1 MSIIKKLLYML
12 TPFERK
18 RAFLLLMLIL
28 IMATLEMIGVASIL
42 PFISVL
48 TNPNLIETNYILN
61 SMFTYFSVF
70 GVENHQQ
77 FLIAL
82 GIIVFILLLTSLTIK
97 VITIYFQI
105 RFIQLVQHSIS
116 KRLIEIYLSQ
126 PYSWFLNHHSADF
139 GKKILHEIGMVMGS
153 GIGPLIELVARSA
166 VTITILS
173 LLIITNPKLT
183 LIVGFTLGF
192 SYFAIFKLSKSY
204 ISRLGEERLKSNEK
218 RFISISEAFG
228 AIKEIKIGGLEQTY
242 VNRFSNPNLSMAK
255 NLASSATIE
264 SLPRFFVEAV
274 SFGGIILLILYLM
287 ILTGNFN
294 EILPIISLY
303 AFAGYRLIPSLQVI
317 YSSFTKFNYAGPSVD
332 QIFNDLMNLN
342 KIPLSKNNNNLD
354 LKKEIYLNNIS
365 YDYPESSKTALKNI
379 SLKIDLN
386 TTVGFV
392 GSTGSGKTTTAD
404 IILGLLEAQKGSLE
418 VDGKIITKENS
429 RNWQKSIG
437 YVPQFIFLSD
447 DSISANIAFGIEPKN
462 IDQEAVEKAAKIA
475 NLHEFVINELPN
487 KYQSTIGERGV
498 RLSGGQRQRIGIARA
513 LYNSPKVL
521 ILDEATNALD
531 MQTEQAVMDAVNN
544 LNKSMTII
552 LIAHRLNTLKKCN
565 KIYMFDK
572 GEIKSE
578 CSYEQMI
585 NLRENFDIKDKIKKS
600 V

>member
-12 TPFERK
+12 TSFERK
-18 RAFLLLMLIL
+18 RAFLLLILIL
-28 IMATLEMIGVASIL
+28 LMATLEMIGVASIL

-48 TNPNLIETNYILN
+48 TNPNIIETNFILN
-61 SMFTYFSVF
+61 SMFDYFSIF

-82 GIIVFILLLTSLTIK
+82 GIIVFILLLSSLAIK

-139 GKKILHEIGMVMGS
+139 GKKILHEIGMVTGS
-153 GIGPLIELVARSA
+153 GIGPLIELTARGA
-166 VTITILS
+166 VTFAILS
-173 LLIITNPKLT
+173 LLIITDPKLT
-183 LIVGFTLGF
+183 FIVGFTLGF
-192 SYFAIFKLSKSY
+192 SYFAIFKLSRNY
-204 ISRLGEERLKSNEK
+204 ISHLGQERLKNNEK
-218 RFISISEAFG
+218 RFVSISEAFG
-228 AIKEIKIGGLEQTY
+228 AIKEIKIGGLEQTFA
-242 VNRFSNPNLSMAK
+242 NRFSNPNLSMAK

-303 AFAGYRLIPSLQVI
+303 AFAGYRLIPALQVI
-317 YSSFTKFNYAGPSVD
+317 YSSFTKFAFASPSVD
-332 QIFNDLMNLN
+332 QIYNDLKNLN
-342 KIPLSKNNNNLD
+342 KIQMPENNNNLY
-354 LKKEIYLNNIS
+354 LKKEINLNSIS
-365 YDYPESSKTALKNI
+365 YDYPESSKTALKNV

-404 IILGLLEAQKGSLE
+404 IILGLLEAQKGTLE
-418 VDGKIITKENS
+418 VDGEIITKKNS
-429 RNWQKSIG
+429 RTWQKSIG
-437 YVPQFIFLSD
+437 YVPQFIYLSD
-447 DSISANIAFGIEPKN
+447 DSISANIAFGIDPKN
-462 IDQEAVEKAAKIA
+462 INQEAVEKAAKIA
-475 NLHEFVINELPN
+475 NLHEFVSNELPN
-487 KYQSTIGERGV
+487 KYQTTIGERGV

-531 MQTEQAVMDAVNN
+531 TQTEQAVMDAVNN
-544 LNKSMTII
+544 LNQSMTII

-565 KIYMFDK
+565 KIYMFHK

-578 CSYEQMI
+578 CSYEEMI
-585 NLRENFDIKDKIKKS
+585 KLRENFDINDKIKKD